1 MTSDFRDFIEKLEK
15 EGELHRVKEEVE
27 PNLEIT
33 EIAIKAQKENKPAL
47 LFENVRGSRYPL
59 AINSFASAKRI
70 RIALGQEPE
79 EIGVELLN
87 FVESLKPPSLKNIFT
102 HRKTVKRLLS
112 FRPTKTRKSPVHEES
127 SESLGELPILKCW
140 PDDGGNFITL
150 PLVQTK
156 DLITGIPNLGI
167 YRMQI
172 HDHLSTGMHMQIGK
186 GGGYHYWEAEKQS
199 KELPVAVT
207 LGGDPVL
214 TIAAIMALPEGIGEL
229 EFAGIVRG
237 SKTKLSRCKTIDM
250 YAPSTGEF
258 LLEGVL
264 KPNQRKLEGPFGD
277 HFGHYSAAGNYPVFN
292 INKIF
297 HRKNPIYPATV
308 VGKPPQEDKY
318 LGDCTQNIL
327 KPLIRIIHPEVKDIW
342 AYFEAGFHSLLV
354 VATEN
359 RYTREAIKTSL
370 SILGLGQ
377 LSLTKVLIMVDEG
390 VNVKSKSEVLDAIKR
405 NFSLETSMMIIS
417 KAPSDTLD
425 FTAEKIHQG
434 NKLVID
440 ATTKAESNRPLA
452 KVLPKDLKALDNRIL
467 DWKLIRGFLLV
478 VKVKKGGSGVIK
490 NLISNP
496 LMSSIKLIVCVSED
510 IDLDD
515 DTEVM
520 WGIFTRFDPGADMF
534 FTNQKFNGATPVYE
548 GTVGIDATWKGGYEK
563 PLTMD
568 DKIIHKVEEKW
579 DQYWK

>member
-15 EGELHRVKEEVE
+15 EGELHRVKEEVD

-229 EFAGIVRG
+229 EFAGMVRG
-237 SKTKLSRCKTIDM
+237 SRTKLSRCKTIDM

-297 HRKNPIYPATV
+297 HFARADLTFISYHLKINV
-308 VGKPPQEDKY
+308 
-318 LGDCTQNIL
+318 QNINCTKIKSKL
-327 KPLIRIIHPEVKDIW
+327 ARTYTDR
-342 AYFEAGFHSLLV
+342 HSL
-354 VATEN
+354 
-359 RYTREAIKTSL
+359 
-370 SILGLGQ
+370 
-377 LSLTKVLIMVDEG
+377 
-390 VNVKSKSEVLDAIKR
+390 
-405 NFSLETSMMIIS
+405 
-417 KAPSDTLD
+417 
-425 FTAEKIHQG
+425 
-434 NKLVID
+434 
-440 ATTKAESNRPLA
+440 
-452 KVLPKDLKALDNRIL
+452 KDL
-467 DWKLIRGFLLV
+467 
-478 VKVKKGGSGVIK
+478 IK
-490 NLISNP
+490 
-496 LMSSIKLIVCVSED
+496 E
-510 IDLDD
+510 
-515 DTEVM
+515 
-520 WGIFTRFDPGADMF
+520 F
-534 FTNQKFNGATPVYE
+534 
-548 GTVGIDATWKGGYEK
+548 VGIDVSKQHQASDFGGELSQAQLKYCANDVIYLHK
-563 PLTMD
+563 INDAL
-568 DKIIHKVEEKW
+568 DKILIRENRMKLYEDTIKFIQTRVDLDLASFKEDIWSH
-579 DQYWK
+579 

>member
-1 MTSDFRDFIEKLEK
+1 M
-15 EGELHRVKEEVE
+15 
-27 PNLEIT
+27 
-33 EIAIKAQKENKPAL
+33 
-47 LFENVRGSRYPL
+47 
-59 AINSFASAKRI
+59 
-70 RIALGQEPE
+70 
-79 EIGVELLN
+79 
-87 FVESLKPPSLKNIFT
+87 
-102 HRKTVKRLLS
+102 
-112 FRPTKTRKSPVHEES
+112 
-127 SESLGELPILKCW
+127 
-140 PDDGGNFITL
+140 
-150 PLVQTK
+150 
-156 DLITGIPNLGI
+156 
-167 YRMQI
+167 
-172 HDHLSTGMHMQIGK
+172 
-186 GGGYHYWEAEKQS
+186 
-199 KELPVAVT
+199 
-207 LGGDPVL
+207 
-214 TIAAIMALPEGIGEL
+214 
-229 EFAGIVRG
+229 
-237 SKTKLSRCKTIDM
+237 
-250 YAPSTGEF
+250 
-258 LLEGVL
+258 
-264 KPNQRKLEGPFGD
+264 
-277 HFGHYSAAGNYPVFN
+277 
-292 INKIF
+292 
-297 HRKNPIYPATV
+297 
-308 VGKPPQEDKY
+308 
-318 LGDCTQNIL
+318 
-327 KPLIRIIHPEVKDIW
+327 
-342 AYFEAGFHSLLV
+342 

-359 RYTREAIKTSL
+359 RYPREAIKTSL

-390 VNVKSKSEVLDAIKR
+390 VNVKSKSAVLDAIKR

-478 VKVKKGGSGVIK
+478 VKVKKGGSDVIK

-510 IDLDD
+510 IDLGD